1 MPYFNYNNI
10 KIAGVASAVPTRI
23 VKLDNFKEQYG
34 EDMVNKFKDVTGVEE
49 FRKTKKHQTA
59 SDLGYVAAE
68 KIIDEK
74 QISRE
79 TIGALIFV
87 SHSPDYRRPSTANV
101 LHKRLKLSKDC
112 AAFDINLGCSAFVY
126 GMQAACSLMQCSD
139 VERTLLIVSESLTK
153 MVYPTDKSVS
163 MLFGDG
169 GAALLLEKTK
179 ENSPIKGI
187 LKSDGNGYM
196 SIIAPA
202 GGFRNID
209 APYEVFN
216 WDDGNQRTLYN
227 THMNG
232 NDVFAF
238 TISDVP
244 RTIKEFLE
252 KTNTLI
258 DDYDCLA
265 FHQAN
270 KFIHKQLSKKLKVNL
285 SKMPLCISRYG
296 NTSASS
302 IPLVICDTYGDNST
316 NEEINF
322 LMAGFGVGLSWGVF
336 SAKINTKDIFP
347 IIETDNIF
355 EEGIINSPEDFYLS
369 RLAANESNPL

>member
-1 MPYFNYNNI
+1 MPYFNFKNI
-10 KIAGVASAVPTRI
+10 KIAAVASAVPSTI
-23 VKLDNFKEQYG
+23 VKVDDFKEKYG
-34 EDMVNKFKDVTGVEE
+34 EDVVNKFKEVTGVLE
-49 FRKTKKHQTA
+49 FRKTSKHQTA
-59 SDLGYVAAE
+59 SDLGFVSAE

-74 QISRE
+74 QIPRE
-79 TIGALIFV
+79 SIGAVIFV

-101 LHKRLKLSKDC
+101 LHKRLGLSKEC

-126 GMQAACSLMQCSD
+126 GMQVACSLMQCSD
-139 VERTLLIVSESLTK
+139 IERTMLIVSESLTK
-153 MVYPTDKSVS
+153 MAYPSDKSVS

-179 ENSPIKGI
+179 DDAQIKGV
-187 LKSDGNGYM
+187 LKSDGNGYKA
-196 SIIAPA
+196 IIAPA
-202 GGFRNID
+202 GGFRNVD
-209 APYEVFN
+209 APSDEFI
-216 WDDGNQRTLYN
+216 WADGNPRTLYN

-252 KTNTLI
+252 KTNTNV

-270 KFIHKQLSKKLKVNL
+270 KFIHKQLSKKLKVDL
-285 SKMPLCISRYG
+285 SKMPLCLNKYG

-302 IPLVICDTYGDNST
+302 IPLVICDVYGEDPSGN
-316 NEEINF
+316 EINF
-322 LMAGFGVGLSWGVF
+322 LMSGFGVGLSWGVL
-336 SAKINTKDIFP
+336 SAKINIKDIFP
-347 IIETDNIF
+347 VLVTDNCF
-355 EEGIINSPEDFYLS
+355 DEGIINSPSDF
-369 RLAANESNPL
+369 